1 MKTLTVR
8 IRVPEGLHVKPA
20 SKIFMEARKYGCRI
34 TAVGSERQADCKN
47 IMELLSL
54 EAAFGEELRF
64 EFDGAGEEKARE
76 AFKLLLRET

>member
-1 MKTLTVR
+1 MVSHLLPR
-8 IRVPEGLHVKPA
+8 L
-20 SKIFMEARKYGCRI
+20 Y
-34 TAVGSERQADCKN
+34 KN

>member
-1 MKTLTVR
+1 M
-8 IRVPEGLHVKPA
+8 GL
-20 SKIFMEARKYGCRI
+20 R
-34 TAVGSERQADCKN
+34 RQADCKN

-54 EAAFGEELRF
+54 EAAFEEELRL

>member
-34 TAVGSERQADCKN
+34 TAFGSERQADCKN
-47 IMELLSL
+47 IMELL
-54 EAAFGEELRF
+54 
-64 EFDGAGEEKARE
+64 
-76 AFKLLLRET
+76 TPV

>member
-1 MKTLTVR
+1 MKILTVR

-34 TAVGSERQADCKN
+34 TAFGSERQADCKN

-64 EFDGAGEEKARE
+64 EFDGAGERKGRE
-76 AFKLLLRET
+76 AFKLPLRET